1 MVLEKRSQKT
11 SSKIPW
17 AKGVQRRQVIK
28 AAVLK
33 APNEIQYICVFTAH
47 SQKLQNYASEI
58 PTDKPPDTK
67 NNTYY

>member
-1 MVLEKRSQKT
+1 MHGFGEKKSENLLQN
-11 SSKIPW
+11 PMG
-17 AKGVQRRQVIK
+17 KGVQRRQVIK

-67 NNTYY
+67 NNT